1 MIKFSSWYRIDTED
15 LSRKISLNVL
25 RITIATFAL
34 SFVLFEKHLSPPF
47 FLIPL
52 RSFFFFFLL
61 RLRFFVHVR
70 RVCFVL
76 VRCSSLPC
84 LSVHPPFYSWAVNYF
99 SLHPPSPPG
108 LFRSIRSPVFIFIQL
123 TNCRADTWTRKR
135 FTSALM
141 REIVV
146 AGQQTCRR
154 FVRRPAGRVQP
165 HFLAGGSLGR
175 ASRKYSLETDNWR
188 SVVRSNVSWQGENC
202 ARIGRG

>member
-1 MIKFSSWYRIDTED
+1 MDDGSQRVQTLGIVKKKKKATQLSMIKFSSWYRIDTED

-99 SLHPPSPPG
+99 SLHPPSPPP
-108 LFRSIRSPVFIFIQL
+108 RSVSIDSIACFYFHPVDELSGRHLNKEAIYQCSDAW
-123 TNCRADTWTRKR
+123 NRC
-135 FTSALM
+135 
-141 REIVV
+141 
-146 AGQQTCRR
+146 C
-154 FVRRPAGRVQP
+154 RPADMSEICSKTCGTGTTSFPCWR
-165 HFLAGGSLGR
+165 FSR
-175 ASRKYSLETDNWR
+175 ASIS
-188 SVVRSNVSWQGENC
+188 
-202 ARIGRG
+202 